1 MFNLV
6 LLYVGS
12 GIVILWGIAHL
23 IPTMSI
29 VRGFE
34 VISVDN
40 RYIVMMEWIVEG
52 LTLIFVG
59 LLIFLT
65 TFIVGADTIGA
76 RIVYR
81 LCFGMLVVLAIL
93 SFFTGART
101 SIIPMKI
108 CPFVKLLVAAFLVPS
123 MV

>member
-12 GIVILWGIAHL
+12 GIVTLWGIAHL

-40 RYIVMMEWIVEG
+40 RYIVLMEWIAEG

-59 LLIFLT
+59 LLIFSMTLIAGPAT
-65 TFIVGADTIGA
+65 MSAKV
-76 RIVYR
+76 VYR
-81 LCFGMLVVLAIL
+81 LCFGMLVTLSVL

-101 SIIPMKI
+101 SVIPMKI
-108 CPFVKLLVAAFLVPS
+108 CPFVKLLVAALLVPS

>member
-1 MFNLV
+1 MFNLI

-12 GIVILWGIAHL
+12 GIVTLWGIAHL

-52 LTLIFVG
+52 LTLIFIG
-59 LLIFLT
+59 FLIFLMT
-65 TFIVGADTIGA
+65 LIVGAETKGA
-76 RIVYR
+76 SIVYR
-81 LCFGMLVVLAIL
+81 LCFIMLVVLSVL

-101 SIIPMKI
+101 SIVPMKI
-108 CPFVKLLVAAFLVPS
+108 CPFVKLLVAALLVPS
-123 MV
+123 IV

>member
-1 MFNLV
+1 MLNII

-12 GIVILWGIAHL
+12 GVIVLWGIAHL
-23 IPTMSI
+23 VPTRSI

-40 RYIVMMEWIVEG
+40 RFIVMMEWIVEG
-52 LTLIFVG
+52 LTLIFIG
-59 LLIFLT
+59 LLIFFLT
-65 TFIVGADTIGA
+65 LIAGHGTTGA
-76 RIVYR
+76 RVVYR
-81 LCFGMLVVLAIL
+81 LSFFMLVTLSIL

-123 MV
+123 MI